1 MHSIF
6 SVVFMSWWAKC
17 GLKFDPE
24 MMFSFLRFGYMQD
37 KNIQRQRDAKI
48 DSFHLIISSKQK

>member
-6 SVVFMSWWAKC
+6 SVVFMSRWAKC
-17 GLKFDPE
+17 GVKFDPE